1 MIYIIIISCLCLYY
15 AFLSRQLI
23 KKRIELEHNIRV
35 LQLELDNSKIDNK
48 KYRKEISLIKK
59 ELLNIKSGIK

>member
-1 MIYIIIISCLCLYY
+1 MIYIVILSCICLYY
-15 AFLSRQLI
+15 VFLSRRLT
-23 KKRIELEHNIRV
+23 KKRKELEHNIKV

-59 ELLNIKSGIK
+59 ELLNIKSSIK